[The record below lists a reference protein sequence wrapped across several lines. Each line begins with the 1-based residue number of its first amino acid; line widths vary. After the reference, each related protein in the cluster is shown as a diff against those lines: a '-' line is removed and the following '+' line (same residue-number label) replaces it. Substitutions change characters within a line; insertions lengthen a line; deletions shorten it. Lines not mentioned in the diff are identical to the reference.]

1 MWAFR
6 SLTGQGEKDM
16 AQLAAAEVEN
26 ARERTSEEGP
36 MTFLQRLLLNQKSN
50 PKLLH
55 DREIM
60 THAFGNITAGSD
72 TTATA
77 MRSIVYHVLKN
88 PDVYAKLRS
97 EIRDA
102 NLSLPVSFAQ
112 AHALPYLGFV
122 IKEGMRVHPSVGML
136 LARTVPAE
144 GAQLC
149 GYQISGGVEV
159 GLNPWVLHRNPEI
172 YSDPH
177 RFWPDRWSPSVSDE
191 ERLREMNRAFFTFGH
206 GSHTCSGR
214 WISIME
220 MTKLIPTLLL
230 HFDMELVDGG
240 KTYGFDNYWFMM
252 QEGLSVKFTSRKRDG
267 V

>member
-6 SLTGQGEKDM
+6 SLTGQGEKDL
-16 AQLAAAEVEN
+16 AQLVAAEVEN

-88 PDVYAKLRS
+88 PDVCAKLRS

-122 IKEGMRVHPSVGML
+122 I
-136 LARTVPAE
+136 
-144 GAQLC
+144 
-149 GYQISGGVEV
+149 
-159 GLNPWVLHRNPEI
+159 
-172 YSDPH
+172 
-177 RFWPDRWSPSVSDE
+177 
-191 ERLREMNRAFFTFGH
+191 
-206 GSHTCSGR
+206 
-214 WISIME
+214 
-220 MTKLIPTLLL
+220 
-230 HFDMELVDGG
+230 
-240 KTYGFDNYWFMM
+240 
-252 QEGLSVKFTSRKRDG
+252 
-267 V
+267 